1 MRFRWLKN
9 LYSEIKDSFNIS
21 DEVMVNLKA
30 KALADSAVKQQYPLV
45 LKR

>member
-21 DEVMVNLKA
+21 FDVMANLKA
-30 KALADSAVKQQYPLV
+30 KADSAVKQQYPLV